1 MNRRDLLKSSLFAA
15 GAAAAPQ
22 SSGQEIRVPQPTAHN
37 FPESARETNGQ
48 RMPNI
53 LWICADQQR
62 FDTIGGFN
70 NPHIRTPN
78 LQKLMSE
85 STTFSHAFVQ
95 NPVCSPSRAS
105 FLTGRYPHTT
115 GLRAN
120 GQRIRA
126 NEQLVTRILA
136 NHGYTCGLAGK
147 LHLSPCA
154 GGRDEERID
163 DGYQVFWWSHDINDA
178 WPGKNM
184 WHVWLKDRGI
194 KWPQAPP
201 RSEAWGVPIDPKY
214 TQTAWCSDMAIQFMR
229 QQRKFNP
236 WLMSVNIF
244 QPHHPF
250 WPTQDYLSHYD
261 PDKLPSPRYQE
272 GELDSKPIFQRVDHQ
287 AGYGGTSTSFARTD
301 DLTHRKIT
309 AAYYAMIEQVDSE
322 VGRMMK
328 VLEETGQAD
337 NTIVIHMSDH
347 GEMLG
352 DHGIYLKGPY
362 FYDCMMRVPL
372 MIRWPGRYKAG
383 VCSDA
388 LVEMVDLAPTLLE
401 AAGVPVNSGMQG
413 RSLTGLLTGKTT
425 THRDSVYSEHF
436 DSSFLYDPPPM
447 AASIRTARYKLSYYH
462 NLGMGELYDLQK
474 DPGEVKNLW
483 ASAQNKDIRQ
493 EMMEKLMGRMVET
506 VDPLPERKTPW

>member
-1 MNRRDLLKSSLFAA
+1 MNRRELIKSSLL
-15 GAAAAPQ
+15 AAAAPLASPQ
-22 SSGQEIRVPQPTAHN
+22 DIRVPQPTAHS
-37 FPESARETNGQ
+37 FPESARETGGVP
-48 RMPNI
+48 MPNV

-70 NPHIRTPN
+70 NPHIHTPN
-78 LQKLMSE
+78 LKKLMDE
-85 STTFSHAFVQ
+85 SVTFTHAFVQ

-126 NEQLVTRILA
+126 NEQLVTRTLA

-154 GGRDEERID
+154 GGRNEDRID
-163 DGYQVFWWSHDINDA
+163 DGYQVFWWSHDLSDS

-194 KWPQAPP
+194 KWPQQPAGL
-201 RSEAWGVPIDPKY
+201 EAWGVPIDPAY

-250 WPTQDYLSHYD
+250 WPTKDYLAHYD
-261 PDKLPSPRYQE
+261 PDKLPSPKYQD

-287 AGYGGTSTSFARTD
+287 AAYGGTGVSFAKTD

-309 AAYYAMIEQVDSE
+309 AAYYAMIEQVDTE
-322 VGRMMK
+322 VGRMLK

-337 NTIVIHMSDH
+337 NTIVIYMSDH

-372 MIRWPGRYKAG
+372 IVRWPGKYRAG
-383 VCSDA
+383 LRSDA

-401 AAGVPVNSGMQG
+401 AAGVPVQSGMQG
-413 RSLTGLLTGKTT
+413 RSLIPVLTGQTPR
-425 THRDSVYSEHF
+425 HRDSVYSEHF

-447 AASIRTARYKLSYYH
+447 AACVRTEQHKLSYYH
-462 NLGMGELYDLQK
+462 NLGTGELYDLQK
-474 DPGEVKNLW
+474 DPGEVQNLW
-483 ASAQNKDIRQ
+483 ASHGSKDVRQ

-506 VDPLPERKTPW
+506 VDPLPERKTVW

>member
-1 MNRRDLLKSSLFAA
+1 MNRRELLKSSLFAA
-15 GAAAAPQ
+15 GAAASPLASPQEIQAPQ
-22 SSGQEIRVPQPTAHN
+22 PAAHSFPQ
-37 FPESARETNGQ
+37 SARETAGG
-48 RMPNI
+48 RMPNV

-78 LQKLMSE
+78 LQKLMDE
-85 STTFSHAFVQ
+85 SVTFTHAFVQ

-126 NEQLVTRILA
+126 NEQLVPRILSD
-136 NHGYTCGLAGK
+136 HGYTCGLAGK

-154 GGRDEERID
+154 GGRNEDRID
-163 DGYQVFWWSHDINDA
+163 DGYQVFWWSHDWSDS

-194 KWPQAPP
+194 KLPQQPP
-201 RSEAWGVPIDPKY
+201 GVESWGIPIDPKY
-214 TQTAWCSDMAIQFMR
+214 TQTAWCSDMAIQFIR

-250 WPTQDYLSHYD
+250 WPTQDYLSRYD
-261 PDKLPSPRYQE
+261 PDKLPSPKYQD

-287 AGYGGTSTSFARTD
+287 AAYGGTGVSFARTD
-301 DLTHRKIT
+301 DLTHRRIT
-309 AAYYAMIEQVDSE
+309 AAYYAMIEQVDTE

-328 VLEETGQAD
+328 ALEDTGQAD
-337 NTIVIHMSDH
+337 NTIVIYMSDH

-372 MIRWPGRYKAG
+372 IIRWPGKYKAG
-383 VCSDA
+383 LRSDA
-388 LVEMVDLAPTLLE
+388 LVEMVDLAPTLLD
-401 AAGVPVNSGMQG
+401 AAGVPIPSGVQG
-413 RSLTGLLTGKTT
+413 RSLTSVLTGQTPG
-425 THRDSVYSEHF
+425 HRDSVYSEHF

-447 AASIRTARYKLSYYH
+447 AACVRTERHKLSYYH
-462 NLGMGELYDLQK
+462 NLATGELYDLQK
-474 DPGEVKNLW
+474 DPGETQNLW
-483 ASAQNKDIRQ
+483 TSPAAKDVRQ
-493 EMMEKLMGRMVET
+493 EMMEKLMGRMIDT
-506 VDPLPERKTPW
+506 VDPLPERKTTW